1 MSSPGDLRKVGS
13 ISLLD
18 VDIISKFYGR
28 EFMPYP
34 FMFTQPSRF
43 SWKHQYDEYARLVP
57 ERFNN
62 GDLAVFKQAGI
73 AYANAD
79 IRVECHVQHIPAD
92 TASVRVVAARRDQ
105 IGFLAKQRADEDV
118 IDVYELS
125 PYLLGPAVAG
135 SAALKKPGRRSAIV
149 IPEYAPIRNGANAS
163 EDFSFHHTIEG
174 EPNVTEVAQAEVT
187 AFGTVQS
194 HWRPTRR
201 WGLDRGKNAATW
213 VGIKDDGDYLY
224 TADSSEAKP
233 VSQAILAE
241 RIDRLITED
250 VKALRHFRS
259 A

>member
-1 MSSPGDLRKVGS
+1 MSSASDLRKVGS

-43 SWKHQYDEYARLVP
+43 SWKDEYDEYARSVP
-57 ERFNN
+57 DRFTN
-62 GDLAVFKQAGI
+62 GDLAVFQQAGV

-79 IRVECHVQHIPAD
+79 IRVECHVQNIPAD
-92 TASVRVVAARRDQ
+92 SASVRVVAARRDQ
-105 IGFLAKQRADEDV
+105 IGFLATQRADDV

-125 PYLLGPAVAG
+125 PYLLGPAVAE
-135 SAALKKPGRRSAIV
+135 SAALKKPGRHSAIV
-149 IPEYAPIRNGANAS
+149 IPEYASAPGNTSSS
-163 EDFSFHHTIEG
+163 EDVSIHHTVDAH
-174 EPNVTEVAQAEVT
+174 PDTTTVPRAEVT

-201 WGLDRGKNAATW
+201 WGLDRGKNAAIW
-213 VGIKDDGDYLY
+213 VRIKDDGDYLY
-224 TADSSEAKP
+224 TADSSAAKP
-233 VSQAILAE
+233 VSQPILAE

-250 VKALRHFRS
+250 VKALRQFRS